1 MENRTNFI
9 NYINH
14 NFSTNPNGKYVFDF
28 DEYQSIINALVSTG
42 NIIIKAT
49 PEEIIYG
56 TPEKGI
62 IGIQPDGME
71 IDQMTGEVL
80 NWEER

>member
-1 MENRTNFI
+1 MENRINFT
-9 NYINH
+9 NYINN
-14 NFSTNPNGKYVFDF
+14 NFSTPNDKYLFDF

-62 IGIQPDGME
+62 IGIQPNGDE

-80 NWEER
+80 KQRER